1 MSPLKLALATVSVAA
16 VAGALGWVA
25 FGSEWM
31 RFRTLRVVGLDRVSE
46 AQVRHLADLTP
57 GEPLLALDLSNAV
70 AGVSRH
76 PWIAEVEARRIFP
89 DTVVLQVRER
99 QVRALLLLDQLYLV
113 DTEGRPFRKADS
125 ADLDHPVITG
135 LPQSIADT
143 DAPLARRIVV
153 DALALLDQA
162 DKRAGLREADIS
174 EVRFDP

>member
-76 PWIAEVEARRIFP
+76 PWIAEVEARRIF
-89 DTVVLQVRER
+89 QIG
-99 QVRALLLLDQLYLV
+99 RAHV
-113 DTEGRPFRKADS
+113 
-125 ADLDHPVITG
+125 
-135 LPQSIADT
+135 
-143 DAPLARRIVV
+143 
-153 DALALLDQA
+153 
-162 DKRAGLREADIS
+162 
-174 EVRFDP
+174 